1 MFTNRKRLAVAA
13 SGSALGAVLMLGGGG
28 PANALNAGTVPAG
41 STVCTDQT
49 RSGQGISFYG
59 FGLPSTPTPIWSV
72 RTAASA
78 GGPETEVLRLPTWEP
93 TSTALSWTG
102 TVFYRVCVVTPTAT
116 SAIKIRVNA
125 TPAGNPLFGVGPHTA
140 TVGAGAKVCGEAAA
154 SPARV
159 VGTSTSPVRWTVPVF
174 NGDGENLRTI
184 DLGVSTAVDQVI
196 VPGENEYIE
205 VCAANSAAAVLS
217 FDLMPVG

>member
-1 MFTNRKRLAVAA
+1 MFTNRKRLAAAA
-13 SGSALGAVLMLGGGG
+13 SAFALGGVFMLGGAG
-28 PANALNAGTVPAG
+28 PANALDAGTVPAG

-78 GGPETEVLRLPTWEP
+78 GGTETEVVRLPVWEP
-93 TSTALSWTG
+93 TSTAFSWTG
-102 TVFYRVCVVTPTAT
+102 TLFYRVCVVTSAAT

-125 TPAGNPLFGVGPHTA
+125 TPASSPLFGVGPHTA
-140 TVGAGAKVCGEAAA
+140 TVGAGAKVCGEASAA
-154 SPARV
+154 PARV
-159 VGTSTSPVRWTVPVF
+159 VGTSTSPVHWTVPVS
-174 NGDGENLRTI
+174 NGDGDNVRTI
-184 DLGVSTAVDQVI
+184 DLGVSTTVDQVI

-217 FDLMPVG
+217 FDLVPV